1 MAMIGEILVS
11 KGYITQQQL
20 DGVLAVKG
28 PEAQVGQVLIQWGL
42 ITEQQLMEALEIQ
55 TPPPPPPPPQPVAQ
69 PVQPQGSF
77 LQQQQIQQ
85 PVQPGFPPQPG
96 IPPQP
101 VAPPPPPP
109 TGAPDLSMD
118 NLQTKKFNF
127 DLKTLIFIGSGLVSL
142 ITMYFTFQS
151 ELDTRFAALE
161 STDDTV
167 MVELDKRL
175 TTMET
180 SVDKRLTELENKFT
194 PIGDGVYTVDPNS
207 TWPPSR
213 GEYKMKDELS
223 RNKIEELEK
232 IIKRLED
239 DIKVLEKKVFNMNGN
254 H

>member
-28 PEAQVGQVLIQWGL
+28 DGAQVGQVLIQWGL
-42 ITEQQLMEALEIQ
+42 LTEQQLMEALEIQ
-55 TPPPPPPPPQPVAQ
+55 TPPPPPPPPPPPVQPVA
-69 PVQPQGSF
+69 P
-77 LQQQQIQQ
+77 Q
-85 PVQPGFPPQPG
+85 PVQPGYPPQPG

-101 VAPPPPPP
+101 VQPVAPPP
-109 TGAPDLSMD
+109 GAPDLSMD

-161 STDDTV
+161 GNDDTV

-175 TTMET
+175 STMET

-194 PIGDGVYTVDPNS
+194 PIGDGVYAVDPNS
-207 TWPPSR
+207 SWPPSR
-213 GEYKMKDELS
+213 GEYKMKDEMS
-223 RNKIEELEK
+223 RNKIVELEK
-232 IIKRLED
+232 EIERILK
-239 DIKVLEKKVFNMNGN
+239 DIEKIEAKVFNG

>member
-28 PEAQVGQVLIQWGL
+28 PDAQVGEVLIQWGL
-42 ITEQQLMEALEIQ
+42 LTQEQLMEALEIQ
-55 TPPPPPPPPQPVAQ
+55 TPPPPPPPPPVQ
-69 PVQPQGSF
+69 PVQPVY
-77 LQQQQIQQ
+77 Q
-85 PVQPGFPPQPG
+85 PPVV
-96 IPPQP
+96 PQP
-101 VAPPPPPP
+101 VVP
-109 TGAPDLSMD
+109 TTPDLSMD

-142 ITMYFTFQS
+142 ITMYFTFQN

-161 STDDTV
+161 GNDDTV

-194 PIGDGVYTVDPNS
+194 PIGDGVYAVDPNS
-207 TWPPSR
+207 SWPPSR

-223 RNKIEELEK
+223 RNKIVELEK
-232 IIKRLED
+232 EISRLLK
-239 DIKVLEKKVFNMNGN
+239 DIEKIEKKVFNGS

>member
-1 MAMIGEILVS
+1 MAMIGEKLVQ
-11 KGYITQQQL
+11 KGYVTQQQL
-20 DGVLAVKG
+20 DGVLTVKG
-28 PEAQVGQVLIQWGL
+28 EDAQVGQVLIQWGL
-42 ITEQQLMEALEIQ
+42 LTEQQLMEALEIQ
-55 TPPPPPPPPQPVAQ
+55 TPPAPPPPPP
-69 PVQPQGSF
+69 PVQPVG
-77 LQQQQIQQ
+77 IPQQ
-85 PVQPGFPPQPG
+85 PVQPG

-101 VAPPPPPP
+101 VQPVVPQPVAPPPG
-109 TGAPDLSMD
+109 TPDLSMD

-142 ITMYFTFQS
+142 ITMYFTFQN
-151 ELDTRFAALE
+151 ELNTRFAALE
-161 STDDTV
+161 NTDDTV

-180 SVDKRLTELENKFT
+180 NVDKRLTDLENKFT

-213 GEYKMKDELS
+213 GEYKMKDEIS
-223 RNKIEELEK
+223 RNKIGELEK
-232 IIKRLED
+232 EIARLIE

>member
-1 MAMIGEILVS
+1 MKIGEILVQ
-11 KGYITQQQL
+11 KGYVTQQQV
-20 DGVLAVKG
+20 DGVMAVKG
-28 PEAQVGQVLIQWGL
+28 DDAQVGQVLIPWNM
-42 ITEQQLMEALEIQ
+42 ITEAQLMEALEIQ
-55 TPPPPPPPPQPVAQ
+55 APPPPPPPPPPVQPVAPQ
-69 PVQPQGSF
+69 P
-77 LQQQQIQQ
+77 I
-85 PVQPGFPPQPG
+85 QPG
-96 IPPQP
+96 IPQQPVVPQP
-101 VAPPPPPP
+101 VTPPP
-109 TGAPDLSMD
+109 TPAGAPDLSMD

-142 ITMYFTFQS
+142 ITMYFTFQK

-161 STDDTV
+161 NTDDTV

-194 PIGDGVYTVDPNS
+194 PSGDGVYAVDPNS
-207 TWPPSR
+207 SWPPSR

-232 IIKRLED
+232 IIKRLEE